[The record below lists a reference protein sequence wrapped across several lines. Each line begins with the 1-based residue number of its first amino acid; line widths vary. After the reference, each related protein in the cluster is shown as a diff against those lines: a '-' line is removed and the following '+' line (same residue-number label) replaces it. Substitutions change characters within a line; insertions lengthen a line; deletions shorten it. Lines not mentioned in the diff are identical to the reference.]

1 MGYGHSSNMTYSSG
15 GVGWT
20 EFMWQLHTYLRGNNL
35 LPYTDRDLLGF
46 HKPENAK
53 YRDGGIDPDKLND
66 NKILQFYNK
75 SKVTKYFLANPLTK

>member
-1 MGYGHSSNMTYSSG
+1 MIGCHIRM
-15 GVGWT
+15 
-20 EFMWQLHTYLRGNNL
+20 
-35 LPYTDRDLLGF
+35 LGF

-75 SKVTKYFLANPLTK
+75 SKVTQYFLANPLSK